1 MKTGRQSFRAER
13 PVYVRSSY
21 TVVGPKEGDGAFG
34 ALFDTVL
41 SDDLWGERSYEK
53 AESKMHREAVRGAM
67 CLAGEERDGVDLML
81 AGDLLNELSASG
93 FAMRYFK
100 VPFAGLYNA
109 CSTFSEGMLI
119 GTALISGS
127 AADTVACSTSSHFA
141 SAERQYRYPLELGN
155 QRTPTSQWTVTGA
168 GCTVLGARR
177 PTAEEDARNRRDFAE
192 RMRNMREECLKRE
205 GEGDG
210 KCDPFCKNGVFSG
223 FARRIKAKLRPQ
235 TLQEPVA
242 DENYRR
248 THVIR
253 ISGGTFGKVVDF
265 GIDDESNMGGA
276 MAAGCGR
283 HPHRAFRGYGHL
295 ALRLRRHIH
304 GRPRQVRK
312 RSVRSSAFAG
322 GRVPRRQ
329 ASGLRRGVLSAA
341 SEDLSGR
348 FGCGVREHG
357 VQRDDRKGT

>member
-119 GTALISGS
+119 GTALINGG

-242 DENYRR
+242 DENY
-248 THVIR
+248 
-253 ISGGTFGKVVDF
+253 
-265 GIDDESNMGGA
+265 
-276 MAAGCGR
+276 
-283 HPHRAFRGYGHL
+283 PHRAFRGYGHL

-304 GRPRQVRK
+304 GRPRQVRQ

-322 GRVPRRQ
+322 GRDPRRQ

-341 SEDLSGR
+341 SEDISGR
-348 FGCGVREHG
+348 FGRGVREHG